1 MRRLL
6 GMFGEKD
13 IKRKGERMTKTEA
26 IRQIED
32 LIAYFEDR
40 IELERRVFF
49 DRE

>member
-1 MRRLL
+1 
-6 GMFGEKD
+6 MFREKD
-13 IKRKGERMTKTEA
+13 IKRKGERMTKVKA

-40 IELERRVFF
+40 IELERSVFF